1 MKLEEWIDSELG
13 RTIWH
18 NKYQHNG
25 ESFSDWLV
33 RVSGGNKDIS
43 KLIYE
48 KKFLFGGRILA
59 NRGINDRKCS
69 YSNCYV
75 LPGPDDNLESIFRTA
90 YEAARTYSYG
100 GGVGFNLSYMAPK
113 GATIHNAAQT
123 TSGAVSFMDLYNQ
136 VSELICQ
143 NGRRGAL
150 MMCMNDTHPDIEDF
164 IDIKNDLSKINK
176 ANISVMSGDYLMK
189 AAESNTTFNTNFF
202 RVESEETISKQLN
215 GRDLL
220 MHIAKNAWKT
230 GEPGM
235 LFSENMNNN
244 HLMAN
249 YKDGDSFFIDATNP
263 CVTGDTIINTVEGQF
278 PIKELVG
285 QEPYVYCMNDDGQ
298 LDIKK
303 AHNIVLTRKNAELV
317 EIDFKRGKLR
327 CTPDHL
333 IYTRNR
339 GYVKAKDLKPKDKLN
354 GLSRHMCGER
364 YCNVKLGSEPK
375 SVKEHRFILG
385 HFENILGYDV
395 HHINNN
401 TLDNRLSNLEKIPH
415 DEHSTLSNLK
425 HEPYVER
432 DTNNGQYMK
441 KDNKARKNQ
450 LHINK
455 QNSCKNYVVSS
466 VKFIE
471 ECEDVYDMTVEGVH
485 NFLANDIVVHNCGEE
500 GMIPYD
506 SCLLGSMNLS
516 EYVEGSYFNIE
527 LLEKDLRTVV
537 RAMNDVQA
545 EGVSLHP
552 LEAQRDIARKYRRIG
567 IGIMGFADTLIKL
580 GIPYSSENAYMLAHK
595 IGSTMINV
603 SLSESARMA
612 KMYGAFSMFD
622 YTKVSST
629 KWYKKVVKPETDREI
644 KEYGIYNSALLSIA
658 PTGSISTMLGVSG
671 GAEPIFDLSYT
682 RKTESLNGHD
692 EYYKVYTPIV
702 KQYMDEHCIDD
713 ESELPNYFETAR
725 NIHWKDR
732 VDMQSVWQDYID
744 AGISSTVNLPEK
756 TTVEDIYNIYM
767 YAWKLGLK
775 GITVF
780 RDNCER
786 VGILTNKED
795 KKEEK
800 KEEDTFVKI
809 VPDDVV
815 GKKRKLVTGCGS
827 LHCVAFFDRT
837 TGRLMEIYLGKG
849 STGGCNNYMNGLA
862 RMISLSARSGSDIAD
877 IVDQLDSTGVCPSYA
892 VRSAKY
898 HDTSKGSCCPMAI
911 GNVLVEMYN
920 EMQEEITNGVYDGEE
935 FYNSELTNVYS
946 NVKIKETLTSNLN
959 NKTDAPKNQIITSST
974 HNCPECGE
982 PLIHEGG
989 CDICKM
995 CGYSKC
1001 S

>member
-1 MKLEEWIDSELG
+1 
-13 RTIWH
+13 
-18 NKYQHNG
+18 
-25 ESFSDWLV
+25 
-33 RVSGGNKDIS
+33 
-43 KLIYE
+43 
-48 KKFLFGGRILA
+48 
-59 NRGINDRKCS
+59 
-69 YSNCYV
+69 
-75 LPGPDDNLESIFRTA
+75 
-90 YEAARTYSYG
+90 
-100 GGVGFNLSYMAPK
+100 
-113 GATIHNAAQT
+113 
-123 TSGAVSFMDLYNQ
+123 
-136 VSELICQ
+136 
-143 NGRRGAL
+143 
-150 MMCMNDTHPDIEDF
+150 MMCMNDTHPDIEEF

-176 ANISVMSGDYLMK
+176 ANISVMASDYLMASAK
-189 AAESNTTFNTNFF
+189 EDFSFCPEFYRPESD
-202 RVESEETISKQLN
+202 EIIKKELS

-220 MHIAKNAWKT
+220 MHIAKNAWST

-235 LFSENMNNN
+235 LFSSNINNN
-244 HLMAN
+244 HLMAKYN
-249 YKDGDSFFIDATNP
+249 DGNNFFIDATNP

-385 HFENILGYDV
+385 HFENIIGYDV

-425 HEPYVER
+425 HEPYAER

-485 NFLANDIVVHNCGEE
+485 NFLANDIVVHNCGEQCLL
-500 GMIPYD
+500 PYD

-516 EYVEGSYFNIE
+516 KYVEGSYFNIK
-527 LLEKDLRTVV
+527 LFEKDLRKVV
-537 RAMNDVQA
+537 QAMNEVQA
-545 EGVSLHP
+545 EGINLHP
-552 LEAQRDIARKYRRIG
+552 LEEQRDIAKKYRRIG
-567 IGIMGFADTLIKL
+567 IGVMGFADALIKL
-580 GIPYSSENAYMLAHK
+580 GIRYSSEDALELAHK
-595 IGSTMINV
+595 IGITMINT

-612 KMYGAFSMFD
+612 KIYSKFD
-622 YTKVSST
+622 GYDYKKVSST
-629 KWYKKVVKPETDREI
+629 TWYKRVVKPETDKEI
-644 KEYGIYNSALLSIA
+644 KEYGLYNSALLSIA
-658 PTGSISTMLGVSG
+658 PTGSISSMIGVSG
-671 GAEPIFDLSYT
+671 GVEPIFDLSYT

-692 EYYKVYTPIV
+692 EYYKIYTPIV
-702 KQYMDEHCIDD
+702 EQYMKEHGIDD

-725 NIHWKDR
+725 EIPWKSR
-732 VDMQSVWQDYID
+732 IDMQSVWQDYID
-744 AGISSTVNLPEK
+744 AGISSTVNLPEE
-756 TTVEDIYNIYM
+756 TTVEDIYNIYA
-767 YAWKLGLK
+767 YAWKMGLK
-775 GITVF
+775 GVTVF
-780 RDNCER
+780 RENCDR
-786 VGILTNKED
+786 VGILTNEDDTKE
-795 KKEEK
+795 KVNTEK
-800 KEEDTFVKI
+800 LFVKD
-809 VPDDVV
+809 VPNNVV
-815 GKKRKLVTGCGS
+815 GKKRKLITGCGS

-862 RMISLSARSGSDIAD
+862 RMISLSARSGSDITD

-920 EMQEEITNGVYDGEE
+920 EMQDEITAGVYDGEE
-935 FYNSELTNVYS
+935 TISHELTNSQNNDIIKYTETS
-946 NVKIKETLTSNLN
+946 KI
-959 NKTDAPKNQIITSST
+959 NKDESEASHTT
-974 HNCPECGE
+974 HECPECGE